1 MSEKVR
7 IRRDIASMSA
17 YTPTASLDV
26 FAERLGLAVE
36 ELIKLDANENS
47 FGPSPRV
54 IEALA
59 QLPNMHIYP
68 DPESGRL
75 RELLSD
81 YVAVPAEQILC
92 GAGADELIELILQLF
107 IEPGRCHH
115 QHAANFRYV
124 WL

>member
-26 FAERLGLAVE
+26 FAERLGLDVD
-36 ELIKLDANENS
+36 ELIKLDANENP
-47 FGPSPRV
+47 FGPSPLV

-68 DPESGRL
+68 DPESGVCANYFRITS
-75 RELLSD
+75 LSPPSRSF
-81 YVAVPAEQILC
+81 VAQALT
-92 GAGADELIELILQLF
+92 
-107 IEPGRCHH
+107 
-115 QHAANFRYV
+115 NSSN
-124 WL
+124 